1 MLLRFPGTRLEGGR
15 FACSFNGIVKLN
27 VEKPTGLKPHPAG
40 DGDPVGAALRQA
52 VKGRFDRI
60 PIELEA
66 LLQRLD
72 RLT

>member
-1 MLLRFPGTRLEGGR
+1 M
-15 FACSFNGIVKLN
+15 N

-72 RLT
+72 RVA